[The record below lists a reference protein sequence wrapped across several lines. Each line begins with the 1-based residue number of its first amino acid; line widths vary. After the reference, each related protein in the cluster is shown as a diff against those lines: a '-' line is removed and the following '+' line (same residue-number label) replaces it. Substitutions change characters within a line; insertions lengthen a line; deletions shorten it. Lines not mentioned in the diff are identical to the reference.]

1 MRVRGNTII
10 PSSLFSTHRF
20 VILCAILRQLHLL
33 VHITLL
39 TSELRTYNPTV
50 IFIDQLSAGLIL
62 LRLLCPAIPT
72 LFYCHFPDK
81 LLARGRQNWVKSIY
95 RVPFDA
101 LERWS
106 TGLADKIVVNSYFT
120 KRVFLDAFPGLAV
133 GKGEE
138 KKKRTEKGTVGVKE
152 LSVVYP
158 CVRLDEFDGSHEE
171 TTILTDGE
179 GLLDGKKIMLS
190 INRFEEKK
198 DISLAIRAFA
208 ILDRSLRNNVRLVI
222 AGIAKIFLL
231 VIFYILYLV
240 LIKIVRRLRSPYFRK
255 RHLSQPIT
263 RPLLRP
269 WSLNLYCFHLCNCHE
284 HRDQEPEPK
293 QLPSS

>member
-10 PSSLFSTHRF
+10 PPSLFSTHRF
-20 VILCAILRQLHLL
+20 VILCAIFRQLHLL

-39 TSELRTYNPTV
+39 TSELRAYSPSV
-50 IFIDQLSAGLIL
+50 IFVDQLSAGLIF
-62 LRLLCPAIPT
+62 LRLLCPATPT

-81 LLARGRQNWVKSIY
+81 LLARGRHNWVKSFY

-120 KRVFLDAFPGLAV
+120 KRVFLDAFPGLAI
-133 GKGEE
+133 GNRQE
-138 KKKRTEKGTVGVKE
+138 KRKRTEKGTAGVKE

-158 CVRLDEFDGSHEE
+158 CVRTDESEGSYEG

-179 GLLDGKKIMLS
+179 GSLDEKKIILS

-208 ILDRSLRNNVRLVI
+208 ILDRSLRNNVRLLI
-222 AGIAKIFLL
+222 AGKANFPSHN
-231 VIFYILYLV
+231 FLYLAFDA
-240 LIKIVRRLRSPYFRK
+240 YY
-255 RHLSQPIT
+255 
-263 RPLLRP
+263 
-269 WSLNLYCFHLCNCHE
+269 NY
-284 HRDQEPEPK
+284 
-293 QLPSS
+293 